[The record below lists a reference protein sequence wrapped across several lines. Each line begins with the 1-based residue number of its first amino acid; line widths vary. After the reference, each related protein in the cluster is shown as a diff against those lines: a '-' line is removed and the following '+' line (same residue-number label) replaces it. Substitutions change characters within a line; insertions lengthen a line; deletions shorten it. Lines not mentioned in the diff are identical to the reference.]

1 MTGYE
6 NGYYIWQ
13 RLRLGWRW
21 TQLPPP
27 RQSNLVMREDL
38 EFNQGVE
45 APYRYQVAIWIDG
58 KGYDV
63 LYYSGC
69 MVETL
74 EIYELTKQLQTL

>member
-13 RLRLGWRW
+13 RLPISEG
-21 TQLPPP
+21 
-27 RQSNLVMREDL
+27 LVMREDL
-38 EFNQGVE
+38 EYNYQCHRGGFQGVE
-45 APYRYQVAIWIDG
+45 TPYRYQVAIWIDG

-63 LYYSGC
+63 LYYSEC
-69 MVETL
+69 MVEAL

>member
-13 RLRLGWRW
+13 RLPISEG
-21 TQLPPP
+21 
-27 RQSNLVMREDL
+27 LVMREDMM
-38 EFNQGVE
+38 FNQGVE

-63 LYYSGC
+63 LYYSEC
-69 MVETL
+69 MVEAL